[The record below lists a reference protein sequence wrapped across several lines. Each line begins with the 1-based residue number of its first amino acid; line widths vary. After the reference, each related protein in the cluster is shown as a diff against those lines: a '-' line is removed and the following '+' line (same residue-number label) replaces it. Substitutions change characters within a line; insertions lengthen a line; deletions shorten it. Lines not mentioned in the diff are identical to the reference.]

1 MLTDIY
7 NTIANLYIDL
17 FKYNTHSKPYIFN
30 IYYGNEIVLHIDFAL
45 IFSYVVIFIM
55 VIYICFLFFK
65 IVRWFFKWYTMQL

>member
-7 NTIANLYIDL
+7 NIIANLYVDL
-17 FKYNTHSKPYIFN
+17 FKYNARTKPYIFN

-65 IVRWFFKWYTMQL
+65 IVRWFVK